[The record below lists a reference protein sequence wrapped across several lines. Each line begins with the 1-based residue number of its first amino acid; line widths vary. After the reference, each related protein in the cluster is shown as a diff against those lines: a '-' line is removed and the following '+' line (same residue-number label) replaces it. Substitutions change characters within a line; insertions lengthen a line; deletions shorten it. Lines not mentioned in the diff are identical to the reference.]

1 MQYETGSIVVEFT
14 NNLQEM
20 ERIMASVRRRSF
32 RLVEMKVEAMPAG
45 NLRATLVLI
54 NLPGGSDSFIALK
67 KQLEKHIDVHN
78 VIASVDV
85 IH

>member
-32 RLVEMKVEAMPAG
+32 QLVEMKVEAMPAD

-54 NLPGGSDSFIALK
+54 NRPGGSDSFIALK
-67 KQLEKHIDVHN
+67 KQLQKHIDVHN